1 MNSINN
7 ILSITRK
14 DILVMSK
21 DWGTL
26 VQLFL
31 LPLIFIFIFGGL
43 WSVAAAGDDEESFLP
58 LPLVNLDPS
67 GETAQKFIDNIN
79 KAGGLKTEEYEE
91 VQAQVLFD
99 GEEIE
104 RLLTIPAGFSDA
116 VLAHEPATVH
126 LLMTGANAEEDQSVF
141 LVVEGVARNMGLEAQ
156 ILASLEQM
164 GDMSAASAGDLQVF
178 TDDRA
183 LSQAQSQFER
193 AETTPLIAVL
203 EKLPDVLG
211 EEAEE
216 RLNATQIAVPGMT
229 VLFIFL
235 TAQVTASSI
244 YDEKKVGSFRRLLA
258 APIRQSSLLSGKM
271 LPNFLTVLVQVI
283 VIWAVA
289 IFIFPLIGLES
300 LDLGDAPVAL
310 ALLVLTVA
318 VCSTALGVFIAGI
331 ARTEAQVGGIS
342 QAILWIMAFL
352 GGAII
357 PFILFGDAMS
367 TIGQFIPHYWAVTG
381 FNDLL
386 IRGKGLADI
395 TLNLVVLLGFSLL
408 FFVVGLWRF
417 DYD

>member
-1 MNSINN
+1 MNAINN

-14 DILVMSK
+14 DILVLSK
-21 DWGTL
+21 DWGAL

-31 LPLIFIFIFGGL
+31 LPLIFVLIFGGL
-43 WSVAAAGDDEESFLP
+43 WSVAAAGDDEESFIP

-104 RLLTIPAGFSDA
+104 RLLTIPAGFSAA
-116 VLAHEPATVH
+116 VIAHEPATVH
-126 LLMTGANAEEDQSVF
+126 LLMAGANVDEDQSVL

-164 GDMSAASAGDLQVF
+164 SDMSAASADDMQVF
-178 TDDRA
+178 TDDSA
-183 LSQAQSQFER
+183 ISQAQSQFER
-193 AETTPLIAVL
+193 AETTPLIAVQ
-203 EKLPDVLG
+203 EKLPDALG

-216 RLNATQIAVPGMT
+216 RLNPIQVAVPGMT
-229 VLFIFL
+229 VLFVFL
-235 TAQVTASSI
+235 TAQLTASSI
-244 YDEKKVGSFRRLLA
+244 YEEKKVGSFRRLLA
-258 APIRQSSLLSGKM
+258 APIRKSSLLFGKM
-271 LPNFLTVLVQVI
+271 LPNFLTVLMQVI

-289 IFIFPLIGLES
+289 IFIFPLIGMES

-357 PFILFGDAMS
+357 PFILFSDSLS
-367 TIGQFIPHYWAVTG
+367 TIGQFIPHYWAVIG

-386 IRGKGLADI
+386 IRSKGLADI
-395 TLNLVVLLGFSLL
+395 ALNLAVLLGFSLV